1 MVSIYLFLNFRLG
14 SVSKEFTKDEQSE
27 ISFNGTAHN
36 FSVDH
41 NLIEEQNIRN
51 THQYLMVKNDLK

>member
-1 MVSIYLFLNFRLG
+1 M
-14 SVSKEFTKDEQSE
+14 SKEFTKDEQSE